1 MENLEA
7 ILARMRAVLGVKTDK
22 QMCEILE
29 IPYNTITTWKDRGK
43 IPKGK
48 FLEIAAKL
56 NASPQY
62 LESGINVSNGHFI
75 NGNNVSV
82 GNYNIGQNT
91 ASSNAAEELIS
102 AVIENDPNREYKNLE
117 DLKKRLFIKTNDEF
131 MKIFQLTR
139 EDIKKIPVR
148 GIPQKIAAAAHAIER
163 IIHGILID
171 PGEATGLSEYGRIKV
186 EGGTRELVGEDIKI
200 AYLLAYANK
209 EFKQNVLK
217 KLEAFR
223 ELSKI

>member
-1 MENLEA
+1 MTVRDELDDLKFRLR
-7 ILARMRAVLGVKTDK
+7 IKTDEELAVVLNTSK
-22 QMCEILE
+22 VSIDKWINRKE
-29 IPYNTITTWKDRGK
+29 IPQKWRRIIEMQFNGV
-43 IPKGK
+43 
-48 FLEIAAKL
+48 
-56 NASPQY
+56 S
-62 LESGINVSNGHFI
+62 VSNGHFI

-82 GNYNIGQNT
+82 GNYHIGQ
-91 ASSNAAEELIS
+91 SSAKDEDIELIN
-102 AVIENDPNREYKNLE
+102 AIKENDPNREYRNLE

-139 EDIKKIPVR
+139 EDFNKIPSS
-148 GIPQKIAAAAHAIER
+148 GIPQKIAVAAHAIER
-163 IIHGILID
+163 KIHGILLD
-171 PGEATGLSEYGRIKV
+171 PGEATGLNEYGRIKI
-186 EGGTRELVGEDIKI
+186 EGGTRELVGDDIKI

>member
-29 IPYNTITTWKDRGK
+29 IPYNTITTWKDRDK

-56 NASPQY
+56 NVSPQY
-62 LESGINVSNGHFI
+62 LESGINVANGHFI

-82 GNYNIGQNT
+82 GNYHIGQ
-91 ASSNAAEELIS
+91 SLVKDEDIELIN
-102 AVIENDPNREYKNLE
+102 AIKDNDPNRVYRDLE

-131 MKIFQLTR
+131 IKIFQLTR
-139 EDIKKIPVR
+139 EDFKKIPTS
-148 GIPQKIAAAAHAIER
+148 GIPQKIAVAAHAIER
-163 IIHGILID
+163 IMHGILLD

-186 EGGTRELVGEDIKI
+186 EGGTRELVGDDIKI

>member
-7 ILARMRAVLGVKTDK
+7 VLARMRAALGVKTDK

-29 IPYNTITTWKDRGK
+29 IPYNTVTTWKDRGK
-43 IPKGK
+43 IPKGR
-48 FLEIAAKL
+48 FFEIAAKL
-56 NASPQY
+56 NVTPGY
-62 LESGINVSNGHFI
+62 LESGLNVSNGHFI

-82 GNYNIGQNT
+82 GNYHIGQ
-91 ASSNAAEELIS
+91 SSKKTKDIELIN
-102 AVIENDPNREYKNLE
+102 AIKENDPNREYRDLE

-139 EDIKKIPVR
+139 EDFKKIPTS
-148 GIPQKIAAAAHAIER
+148 GIPQKIAVAAHAIER
-163 IIHGILID
+163 IMHGLLLD

-186 EGGTRELVGEDIKI
+186 EGGTRELAGDDIKI

-223 ELSKI
+223 ELSNI

>member
-1 MENLEA
+1 MTVRDELDDLKFRLR
-7 ILARMRAVLGVKTDK
+7 IKTDEELAVVLNTSK
-22 QMCEILE
+22 VSIDKWINRKE
-29 IPYNTITTWKDRGK
+29 IPQKWRRIIEMQFNGV
-43 IPKGK
+43 
-48 FLEIAAKL
+48 
-56 NASPQY
+56 
-62 LESGINVSNGHFI
+62 NVSNGHFI

-82 GNYNIGQNT
+82 GNYHIGQ
-91 ASSNAAEELIS
+91 SSAKDEDIELIN
-102 AVIENDPNREYKNLE
+102 AIKENDPNREYRDLE

-139 EDIKKIPVR
+139 EDIKKIPAS

-163 IIHGILID
+163 IMHSLLLD
-171 PGEATGLSEYGRIKV
+171 PGEAIGLNEYGRIKI
-186 EGGTRELVGEDIKI
+186 EGGTRELAGEDIKI

>member
-1 MENLEA
+1 MKNLEA
-7 ILARMRAVLGVKTDK
+7 VLARMRAALGVKTDK

-29 IPYNTITTWKDRGK
+29 IPYNTVTTWKDRGK
-43 IPKGK
+43 IPKGR
-48 FLEIAAKL
+48 FFEIAAKL
-56 NASPQY
+56 NVTPEY

-82 GNYNIGQNT
+82 GNYHIGQ
-91 ASSNAAEELIS
+91 SSPKGEDIELIN
-102 AVIENDPNREYKNLE
+102 AIKENDPNREYRDLE

-131 MKIFQLTR
+131 MKIFQITR
-139 EDIKKIPVR
+139 EDIKKIPVS
-148 GIPQKIAAAAHAIER
+148 GIPQKIAVAAHAIEW
-163 IIHGILID
+163 IIRGILLD
-171 PGEATGLSEYGRIKV
+171 PGEATGLSEYGRIKI

>member
-1 MENLEA
+1 MTVRDELNDLKFR
-7 ILARMRAVLGVKTDK
+7 LRLKTDEELAVVLNTSK
-22 QMCEILE
+22 ASIDRWISRKE
-29 IPYNTITTWKDRGK
+29 IPQKWRRIIEMQFN
-43 IPKGK
+43 
-48 FLEIAAKL
+48 
-56 NASPQY
+56 
-62 LESGINVSNGHFI
+62 GINVSNGHFI

-82 GNYNIGQNT
+82 GNYHIGQ
-91 ASSNAAEELIS
+91 SSAKDEDIELIN
-102 AVIENDPNREYKNLE
+102 VIKENDPNREYRNLE

-139 EDIKKIPVR
+139 EDFNKIQTS

-163 IIHGILID
+163 IIHGILL
-171 PGEATGLSEYGRIKV
+171 EGR
-186 EGGTRELVGEDIKI
+186 TRELVGDDIKI

>member
-1 MENLEA
+1 MTVRDELNDLKFR
-7 ILARMRAVLGVKTDK
+7 LRLKTDEELAVVLNTSK
-22 QMCEILE
+22 ASIDRWISRKE
-29 IPYNTITTWKDRGK
+29 IPQKWRRIIEMQFNGV
-43 IPKGK
+43 
-48 FLEIAAKL
+48 
-56 NASPQY
+56 
-62 LESGINVSNGHFI
+62 NVSNGHFI

-82 GNYNIGQNT
+82 GNYHIGQNT
-91 ASSNAAEELIS
+91 VSSNAAEELIS

-131 MKIFQLTR
+131 IKIFQLTR
-139 EDIKKIPVR
+139 EDFKKIQTS
-148 GIPQKIAAAAHAIER
+148 GIPQKIAVAAHAIER
-163 IIHGILID
+163 IIRGILLD
-171 PGEATGLSEYGRIKV
+171 PGEATGLNEYGRIKI
-186 EGGTRELVGEDIKI
+186 EGGTRELVGDDIKI